1 MSKKYFSIGALPGSL
16 LMWLILI
23 NELVVFAGLIIAAR
37 IFKYRESGLF
47 TVSLTHV
54 SQTSLLEATLVLLIG
69 GFFAAEFIRAYKM
82 KQNRYGL
89 LTLLAAIA
97 SGCYFI
103 IHKYQD
109 LSLLASQGF
118 DFAKDDFWLYY
129 WSIMS
134 FHFVHVIIAV
144 GMLIYLLFCFI
155 NSELKSKKDLHF
167 FESGVL
173 FWHLCDLIW
182 IMIFPLYYWR
192 FL

>member
-1 MSKKYFSIGALPGSL
+1 
-16 LMWLILI
+16 MWLILI

-37 IFKYRESGLF
+37 IFKYREGELF
-47 TVSLTHV
+47 TGSLSHV
-54 SQTSLLEATLVLLIG
+54 SQKSLLEATLILLIG
-69 GFFAAEFIRAYKM
+69 GFFAAEFIRAYK
-82 KQNRYGL
+82 KHQKSYGI
-89 LTLLAAIA
+89 LTLIAAIA

-109 LSLLASQGF
+109 LSALASQGF

-144 GMLIYLLFCFI
+144 GMLVYLLFCFI
-155 NSELKSKKDLHF
+155 NSNIKSKNNLHF
-167 FESGVL
+167 FESGIL

-192 FL
+192 SL

>member
-1 MSKKYFSIGALPGSL
+1 
-16 LMWLILI
+16 MWLILI

-37 IFKYRESGLF
+37 IFKYRESELF
-47 TVSLTHV
+47 TSSLTQV

-69 GFFAAEFIRAYKM
+69 GFFAAEFIRAYKK

-89 LTLLAAIA
+89 LTLIAAIA

-144 GMLIYLLFCFI
+144 GMLVYLLFCYI
-155 NSELKSKKDLHF
+155 NPEIKSKKDLHF

-192 FL
+192 SL